1 MSKLQFSDK
10 KVNPMKKSYTS
21 PFNYSKD
28 DFLLDFS
35 TAYSGGSTTDNIL
48 SDEEVKTSK
57 VRAPQKK
64 NLNKESNSHI
74 IQDQTRQSE
83 SWRKFYC
90 YLPQMLP
97 LESKK
102 QDLNEIDELS
112 SESSLDQ
119 SEDNEMFEQYL

>member
-10 KVNPMKKSYTS
+10 KVNPMKKRYTS

-57 VRAPQKK
+57 VRAP
-64 NLNKESNSHI
+64 
-74 IQDQTRQSE
+74 
-83 SWRKFYC
+83 
-90 YLPQMLP
+90 
-97 LESKK
+97 
-102 QDLNEIDELS
+102 
-112 SESSLDQ
+112 
-119 SEDNEMFEQYL
+119 